1 MYDTDTISAV
11 SDSGHEPT
19 FTIPR
24 YTPRPVPEL
33 DYEALLDVAR
43 GEYLDFEELAVA

>member
-1 MYDTDTISAV
+1 MCAPVPLSAV

-19 FTIPR
+19 FTVPV
-24 YTPRPVPEL
+24 YTPRTAPEL

-43 GEYLDFEELAVA
+43 GEYLDFEELSVA